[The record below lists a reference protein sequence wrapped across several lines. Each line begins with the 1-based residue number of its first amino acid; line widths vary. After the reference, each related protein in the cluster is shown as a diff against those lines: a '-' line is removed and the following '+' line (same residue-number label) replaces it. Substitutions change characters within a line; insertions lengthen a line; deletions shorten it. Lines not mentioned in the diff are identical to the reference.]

1 MSGRIRKLSE
11 VREPTPAELRS
22 CRLQLEHRRDKLRK
36 LLGAAGRPDR
46 RERISAKLEAV
57 EKQLAAIAGYWPGE

>member
-11 VREPTPAELRS
+11 VREPTPVELRS
-22 CRLQLEHRRDKLRK
+22 CRLQLERRRDKLRE

-57 EKQLAAIAGYWPGE
+57 EKRLAAIAGYWPGE